1 MQSKKWGVVRSAVK
15 TVVSEQR
22 MGGVPLDKV
31 EEVVEKVEDKVE
43 EVVDKVEEKVEEV
56 VEKLDALI
64 DEKVPDALKEHARE
78 LVDNAKV
85 EVARAVEKLT
95 VEVAENLPSQCCG
108 IRIPVALQTLLRNV
122 LLSRSRRVETPNIL
136 KSSETPNVERRGSLS
151 VRTVLQSSP

>member
-31 EEVVEKVEDKVE
+31 EEVVEKVE
-43 EVVDKVEEKVEEV
+43 EKVEEV
-56 VEKLDALI
+56 VEKVEQKLDALI

-78 LVDNAKV
+78 LVDSAKV

-122 LLSRSRRVETPNIL
+122 LLSRSRRAETPNTPKL
-136 KSSETPNVERRGSLS
+136 TETPNAERRGSLS